1 MCVPVCGG
9 GWVYVGG
16 VGMWGVG
23 SVGVR
28 VGMYVGMGG
37 VLGGVGP

>member
-1 MCVPVCGG
+1 MYVPVAGG
-9 GWVYVGG
+9 VCGG

-23 SVGVR
+23 SVGVA